1 MFSDGNVDASLTKFM
16 GACENFPFLVVT
28 LFHQVVG
35 GINPALRWE
44 WLDNYFNLYLCILK

>member
-35 GINPALRWE
+35 GITPPYYGNGWIVTSIYIYA
-44 WLDNYFNLYLCILK
+44 Y